1 MPASPVAPLPV
12 VSLAVAR
19 SCSRGLAS
27 PESRLLVPAGV
38 ALVAGDVQPG
48 VAWRAEGGS

>member
-19 SCSRGLAS
+19 SRSHALAG
-27 PESRLLVPAGV
+27 PESRLLLGM
-38 ALVAGDVQPG
+38 ALVAGDVQAG
-48 VAWRAEGGS
+48 VAWRAERVS